1 MSVLVASGLG
11 KQYGG
16 VVALR
21 RANIT
26 LNPGEVHG
34 LVGENGAGKSTMVK
48 ILSGVLRPDT
58 GRLVLDGQAV
68 EFANV
73 RQAAQQGVAMVSQ
86 ELTTFDD
93 LTVLE
98 NLFPLGVANRL
109 GLLRRKEMERAAAP
123 VLDELGLDVPF
134 DERASSLTL
143 ADRQLVEIC
152 RALLLYPSVLIL
164 DEPTSALP
172 AEAVTRLEG
181 TVRRLVERGL
191 AVLYI
196 SHYLEELLRIAKRIT
211 VLRDGRIAL
220 SAAPTTGVSLDSLVN
235 AMLGDTEAPAPQA
248 AGRTSTI
255 TPSGTPSGT
264 SSGPAG
270 GAVLSIDAVTVPRRL
285 RSVSLRARGG
295 EIVGVAG
302 LQGAGHDAVLDLICG
317 RLRPGS
323 GVVRLP
329 NGTSPR
335 SLRQAVS
342 AGVGYI
348 SGDRSGRG
356 LMLDKP
362 LWENVTSV
370 AWLALGL
377 GGRFE
382 RRGRFVARTVTLAD
396 RLAIRGDPWAP
407 VAELSG
413 GNQQKAVFAK
423 WLDASPS
430 VVVLD
435 DPTRGVDVGARAEMH
450 GMIRELAAES
460 KIVVLASTDLAELAE
475 LCDRV
480 LVFQRGRIV
489 AELSGADLA
498 EQPLSLAMNAGH
510 TTPASG

>member
-1 MSVLVASGLG
+1 MSMLVASGLG
-11 KQYGG
+11 KHYGG
-16 VVALR
+16 VVALKG
-21 RANIT
+21 ANIT

-73 RQAAQQGVAMVSQ
+73 RQAAHQGVAMVSQ

-98 NLFPLGVANRL
+98 NLFPLGIANRL
-109 GLLRRKEMERAAAP
+109 GLLRRREMERAAAP

-134 DERASSLTL
+134 DERALSLTL
-143 ADRQLVEIC
+143 ADRQLLEIC

-235 AMLGDTEAPAPQA
+235 AMLGDTDAPRPPATV
-248 AGRTSTI
+248 GTST
-255 TPSGTPSGT
+255 TT
-264 SSGPAG
+264 SSGPEG
-270 GAVLSIDAVTVPRRL
+270 DAVLSIDAVTVPRRL
-285 RSVSLRARGG
+285 RSVSFTVRGG
-295 EIVGVAG
+295 EIVGLAG

-329 NGTSPR
+329 DGTSPR
-335 SLRQAVS
+335 SLRQAVA

-382 RRGRFVARTVTLAD
+382 RRGRFVARTATLAD
-396 RLAIRGDPWAP
+396 RLGIRGDPWAP

-423 WLDASPS
+423 WLDASPA
-430 VVVLD
+430 VIVLD
-435 DPTRGVDVGARAEMH
+435 DPTRGVDIGARAEMH

-460 KIVVLASTDLAELAE
+460 RIVVLASSDLAELAE

-480 LVFQRGRIV
+480 LVFQCGRIV
-489 AELSGADLA
+489 TELSGTDLA

-510 TTPASG
+510 SASASE